1 MSLSSGD
8 TIFLVIGLIDF
19 AGAFISIGISLHL
32 AYTKMDVMLNHLQNC
47 PAVMIRA
54 PLRNAGPWG
63 NMLLLGAIMGVMTT
77 PQLYLRDGGANAED
91 LKNFPADLKRK
102 LIVLQWTGWG
112 LLLIMFGLFATIKLK
127 LI

>member
-8 TIFLVIGLIDF
+8 TIVLVIGLIYF
-19 AGAFISIGISLHL
+19 VGAFISIGISLHL

-77 PQLYLRDGGANAED
+77 PKIYLRDGGANAED
-91 LKNFPADLKRK
+91 LKNFPADLKQK

-112 LLLIMFGLFATIKLK
+112 LLLVMFGLFVAIKLE
-127 LI
+127 LV

>member
-8 TIFLVIGLIDF
+8 TIVLVIGLIYF
-19 AGAFISIGISLHL
+19 VGAFISIGISLHL

-77 PQLYLRDGGANAED
+77 PKIYLRDGGANAED
-91 LKNFPADLKRK
+91 LKNFPADLKQK

-112 LLLIMFGLFATIKLK
+112 LLLVMLGLFVAIKLE
-127 LI
+127 LV

>member
-1 MSLSSGD
+1 MSLSSGG

-19 AGAFISIGISLHL
+19 IGAFISIGISLHL
-32 AYTKMDVMLNHLQNC
+32 AYTKMDVMLNHLKNC

-54 PLRNAGPWG
+54 PLRNGGPWG

-91 LKNFPADLKRK
+91 LKNFPANLKKK
-102 LIVLQWTGWG
+102 LIILQWTGWG
-112 LLLIMFGLFATIKLK
+112 LLLVMLGLFAAIKLE
-127 LI
+127 LV